1 MFCRTTSLAC
11 PNLEPSGS
19 LGSVN
24 PDLEASTDGVGLG
37 VGSGSGTQAWFTTTH
52 WSVVRAAGAESAAAL
67 EQLCRVAWPPV
78 YAFLRRGGRPPAEAQ
93 DLAQGFFAWFLEL
106 GLVASADPAR
116 GRFRSFLLGTLKHWL
131 ASEHERASA
140 LKRGGG
146 ATLLSLDELS
156 DAERAH
162 WEPVDT
168 STPAQSYDHAW
179 ALGIFERGLNRL
191 RAEQAA
197 AGKAAEFDR
206 LKSCLLGEKSDSG
219 QAALAV
225 SLGVSAGALR
235 VALHRLR
242 VRFRA
247 LLRAEIAHTV
257 SDPAAVEEELRHL
270 ADMLRS

>member
-1 MFCRTTSLAC
+1 MNTD
-11 PNLEPSGS
+11 PS
-19 LGSVN
+19 
-24 PDLEASTDGVGLG
+24 ASTVGVGAG
-37 VGSGSGTQAWFTTTH
+37 AATQAWFATTH
-52 WSVVRAAGAESAAAL
+52 WSVVRAAGSESSVAL
-67 EQLCRVAWPPV
+67 EQLCRAAWPPV
-78 YAFLRRGGRPPAEAQ
+78 YAYLRRTGRAPAEAQ
-93 DLAQGFFAWFLEL
+93 DLAQGFFAWFLER
-106 GLVASADPAR
+106 GLAANADPAR

-131 ASEHERASA
+131 AAEHERASA

-162 WEPVDT
+162 WEPADT

-179 ALGIFERGLNRL
+179 ALGVFERGLNRL
-191 RAEQAA
+191 RTEQAA
-197 AGKAAEFDR
+197 AGKAAQFER
-206 LKSCLLGEKSDSG
+206 LKSGLLGEKSDSG

-225 SLGVSAGALR
+225 SLGVSPGALR

-242 VRFRA
+242 VRFREI
-247 LLRAEIAHTV
+247 LRAEIAHTV